1 MYIYMPI
8 LIILGDGNNTRI
20 NRELMDD
27 IRISNSGGV
36 TIIHIRNVLT
46 MAYIGNRG
54 GDINDDVNVKMC
66 ENGFLWC

>member
-8 LIILGDGNNTRI
+8 LIILGDGNTSI

-46 MAYIGNRG
+46 MAYIGNCG